1 MPRSAAGSAHGA
13 VFAALGQVG
22 INAEPVFYGDDVLD
36 PVRARLGTSNG
47 AFVWVNSI
55 QNFVCV
61 LLAREDI

>member
-1 MPRSAAGSAHGA
+1 
-13 VFAALGQVG
+13 
-22 INAEPVFYGDDVLD
+22 VFYGDDVLD